1 MSYRGSILERM
12 AVVSLPGLMGLIVV
26 FVVGCNSSKT
36 NSTAVRLDQLTDSRL
51 NDVVRRSIAAMGND
65 LPRKQQLQIAAPSI
79 ATIFEPD
86 GSRILVAQRHQV
98 VIRENSVVSSVISKE
113 PLGVLR
119 ERLSGNN
126 NIEIENFIDGE
137 VHQQQ
142 DSREVQAVAIKLFL
156 ESIAFAG
163 VSSLLNDN
171 MELRY
176 LDKEDKGGRLH
187 YKIEAGGKLLSNG
200 TKKDSPTIADSLVV
214 WIDAE
219 SYLIDRL
226 WVRYSQSS
234 VPSGFGYFTAT
245 IRDYKKVTASPTS
258 EDTEALS
265 LQLPSRIEI
274 APSNQY
280 QQLSERNILV
290 LEFRCFQ
297 AELSPAKNLIEKMD
311 ILLDKFRKD

>member
-1 MSYRGSILERM
+1 MSYRKNILERII
-12 AVVSLPGLMGLIVV
+12 AVSLLWLMVIS
-26 FVVGCNSSKT
+26 VVGCNSSKT
-36 NSTAVRLDQLTDSRL
+36 NSTAVRLGRLTDPRL
-51 NDVVRRSIAAMGND
+51 DNVMRKSIAAMGNNI
-65 LPRKQQLQIAAPSI
+65 PRKEQLQIIGPSI

-86 GSRILVAQRHQV
+86 GSKTLVAQRHQV
-98 VIRENSVVSSVISKE
+98 VIRENNVITSVISKE

-119 ERLSGNN
+119 EQLSNN
-126 NIEIENFIDGE
+126 NDIKIENFIDGKAQ
-137 VHQQQ
+137 QQQ
-142 DSREVQAVAIKLFL
+142 DVEEVQGAALKLFL

-163 VSSLLNDN
+163 AVSLLNDN

-176 LDKEDKGGRLH
+176 LDQEDKGGRLH
-187 YKIEAGGKLLSNG
+187 YKIEVSGKLLSDG
-200 TKKDSPTIADSLVV
+200 TKKDSPPIADLLVV

-226 WVRYSQSS
+226 WVRYSQS
-234 VPSGFGYFTAT
+234 PATSGFGYLTAT
-245 IRDYKKVTASPTS
+245 ICDYKKVTVSPAS
-258 EDTEALS
+258 EDAKALS

-297 AELSPAKNLIEKMD
+297 AELSPTKNLIEKMG
-311 ILLDKFRKD
+311 ILADKSNKKD